1 MSTSDDPERKPFSES
16 HLDSPEYRERLLRK
30 LNTLIAVLEVATAKV
45 RRSLQGP
52 APDVAKLTR
61 IQKNL
66 QDTLKVCLRARN
78 ALQQRGKLTAGLTK
92 DLSKVNPDL
101 AQSARLLH
109 GIKTPEAGPKRGMEV
124 EMSSKNELERF
135 QKLGKID
142 DDEIQECDLDDLA
155 RRLMG

>member
-1 MSTSDDPERKPFSES
+1 MSASDDSEQKPFSES
-16 HLDSPEYRERLLRK
+16 NLDSPEYRERLLRK

-52 APDVAKLTR
+52 SPDIAKLTR

-66 QDTLKVCLRARN
+66 QETLQGCLRART
-78 ALQQRGKLTAGLTK
+78 ARQMRGKLTAGLTK

-109 GIKTPEAGPKRGMEV
+109 GIKTPDAEPRRGPEV
-124 EMSSKNELERF
+124 EMTSASEHARF
-135 QKLGKID
+135 KKLGKTEAE
-142 DDEIQECDLDDLA
+142 EIEGCDLDELSQ
-155 RRLMG
+155 RLID